1 VPFPSPRSCIPVLVG
16 LLGLWTIGTARAQP
30 VPAAEGVTRA
40 APEPAPGPAPPAP
53 EARRVGEVTV
63 TGSIDPPGRLEGL
76 ISRMVPRGSYFV
88 EAGPADDTGAPVST
102 EGRLR
107 RALERLGY
115 LVALTKR
122 TSGAAVD
129 IDVKVRASDRVRYIF
144 ILGNWPLRQ
153 EDIMR
158 SLTLRAGQ
166 ALPDAGPERD
176 ARLEREKQGVL
187 TFLHDRGYMDARV
200 NFEVRLKR
208 GRLPYLEIVVL
219 IDHKDGYPIGPI
231 LVDGARAMSVTD
243 VQHQFQHSNWL
254 FLWQRPLPF
263 DSSLLRQDIAKT
275 TQSYRKLGYAQ
286 ARVTHDYNPAT
297 SVDVLR
303 HQVRLHLSIL
313 ERKRVEVSFEG
324 NDEFS
329 ASELH
334 DTLTIFPRG
343 SYSSYETQV
352 SAEAIEQLYRSKGH
366 LFVKVTW
373 RADSSAADIHRIVF
387 FIHEGPSLKVREV
400 AFQGNRS
407 FSNSRL
413 ADVVTVREFPWL
425 GFLGVGEGGYASL
438 RQLELDVERLNGFYA
453 GSGYPGTK
461 VRCEI
466 APRPGAWMPLGP
478 ITAEDRTF
486 SNADGLYVRFVI
498 DEAPRVDVAA
508 VRFELPAGVQLPID
522 AGMLRDSLDGKVGQ
536 PFRPEVVRSD
546 AERLRRLLGDT
557 GYPQTTVEPLPID
570 NGKNGKEL
578 VYQINLGPAERV
590 GPRFIRGNFFTRE
603 GTIRRWTPDL
613 PEGAPLTISALER
626 SRRNLALI
634 QILNNPN
641 PISLVEE
648 AEVDGVVPVLVE
660 VEERHDHSGVVRVGG
675 GASTEQS
682 EPGSFPLGAYAAL
695 GYEHRNLFGQSW
707 LWTSRAELG
716 RSLTRVSS
724 DFNNPRFFDSLFR
737 LRLTGSYLRQ
747 NTVRLGDLRSGT
759 GTVGLERELTS
770 GLDLSFHY
778 RLSSTVRT
786 EYLLRG
792 GGPDGEQ
799 ETVAIG
805 TVVGAFGLV
814 LEWQRLD
821 SPLVPTRGFKLQAG
835 IEWANPRLS
844 ARYGEDTFL
853 KATVRTLNVVPVSRR
868 VSVRYSLRYD
878 QGFPLGGAA
887 LLPKVERFFA
897 GGDTTLRG
905 FELDRARTDDVR
917 AEPVPGLTIAQHR
930 PLGGSLRILQNLDLQ
945 IEILGA
951 WFGGVFIDSGVVA
964 DAFDGLSPQSFRHG
978 AGIAPLVVKLPIGD
992 LSIAWAWPLDP
1003 KSGDSASGR
1012 LHFNVGLM
1020 Y

>member
-1 VPFPSPRSCIPVLVG
+1 
-16 LLGLWTIGTARAQP
+16 
-30 VPAAEGVTRA
+30 
-40 APEPAPGPAPPAP
+40 
-53 EARRVGEVTV
+53 
-63 TGSIDPPGRLEGL
+63 
-76 ISRMVPRGSYFV
+76 
-88 EAGPADDTGAPVST
+88 
-102 EGRLR
+102 
-107 RALERLGY
+107 
-115 LVALTKR
+115 
-122 TSGAAVD
+122 
-129 IDVKVRASDRVRYIF
+129 
-144 ILGNWPLRQ
+144 
-153 EDIMR
+153 
-158 SLTLRAGQ
+158 
-166 ALPDAGPERD
+166 
-176 ARLEREKQGVL
+176 
-187 TFLHDRGYMDARV
+187 
-200 NFEVRLKR
+200 
-208 GRLPYLEIVVL
+208 
-219 IDHKDGYPIGPI
+219 
-231 LVDGARAMSVTD
+231 
-243 VQHQFQHSNWL
+243 
-254 FLWQRPLPF
+254 
-263 DSSLLRQDIAKT
+263 
-275 TQSYRKLGYAQ
+275 
-286 ARVTHDYNPAT
+286 
-297 SVDVLR
+297 
-303 HQVRLHLSIL
+303 
-313 ERKRVEVSFEG
+313 
-324 NDEFS
+324 
-329 ASELH
+329 
-334 DTLTIFPRG
+334 
-343 SYSSYETQV
+343 
-352 SAEAIEQLYRSKGH
+352 
-366 LFVKVTW
+366 
-373 RADSSAADIHRIVF
+373 
-387 FIHEGPSLKVREV
+387 
-400 AFQGNRS
+400 
-407 FSNSRL
+407 
-413 ADVVTVREFPWL
+413 
-425 GFLGVGEGGYASL
+425 
-438 RQLELDVERLNGFYA
+438 
-453 GSGYPGTK
+453 
-461 VRCEI
+461 
-466 APRPGAWMPLGP
+466 
-478 ITAEDRTF
+478 
-486 SNADGLYVRFVI
+486 
-498 DEAPRVDVAA
+498 
-508 VRFELPAGVQLPID
+508 
-522 AGMLRDSLDGKVGQ
+522 
-536 PFRPEVVRSD
+536 
-546 AERLRRLLGDT
+546 
-557 GYPQTTVEPLPID
+557 
-570 NGKNGKEL
+570 
-578 VYQINLGPAERV
+578 
-590 GPRFIRGNFFTRE
+590 
-603 GTIRRWTPDL
+603 
-613 PEGAPLTISALER
+613 
-626 SRRNLALI
+626 
-634 QILNNPN
+634 
-641 PISLVEE
+641 
-648 AEVDGVVPVLVE
+648 

-878 QGFPLGGAA
+878 QGFPLGGAS

-905 FELDRARTDDVR
+905 FELDRARTDDVQ
-917 AEPVPGLTIAQHR
+917 AESVPGLTIAQHR

-951 WFGGVFIDSGVVA
+951 WFGGLFIDSGVVA